1 MEKAWI
7 VAVDM
12 GYGHQRAAF
21 ALKGIAQ
28 GGEVISANNY
38 LDIPDQDR
46 SVWEN
51 TRDFYDFISRFK
63 KVPILGKPIFGLMD
77 KIQEIKPLYPKK
89 RSLTPPTLQ
98 LKTIYRLMEK
108 KDWGRHLIEKLNQN
122 PIPLIATF
130 SIPAFMAEHWK
141 YKGPIYLLVTDSD
154 IARTWVSSKP
164 RETRI
169 KYLVPSQIVAERLG
183 QYGVPEKNIIYT
195 GFPLPEELTNMDTV
209 KKDLKKR
216 LVRLD
221 PKGEYVKKY
230 TSLVKKYLGSLP
242 SKVDGPP
249 TITFAIGGAGAQQE
263 LGQQII
269 EALVQPLKEHKLKLI
284 MAAGT
289 HMDAVSRFSEVA
301 RKLDLSRKE
310 VEIMACADKD
320 GYFKEFADALH
331 ETDVLWTKPSEV
343 SFYAALGIPLLLSP
357 PIGSQEVRNSDWL
370 LQVGSAV
377 NQLNPK
383 YAAEWIIDFIDK
395 GLFAE
400 AALQGFVE
408 MERGGV
414 ANITKAVLRNRTS

>member
-141 YKGPIYLLVTDSD
+141 YEGPIYQCS
-154 IARTWVSSKP
+154 A
-164 RETRI
+164 I
-169 KYLVPSQIVAERLG
+169 KAGI
-183 QYGVPEKNIIYT
+183 EKEAIRGI
-195 GFPLPEELTNMDTV
+195 GF
-209 KKDLKKR
+209 
-216 LVRLD
+216 
-221 PKGEYVKKY
+221 
-230 TSLVKKYLGSLP
+230 
-242 SKVDGPP
+242 
-249 TITFAIGGAGAQQE
+249 
-263 LGQQII
+263 
-269 EALVQPLKEHKLKLI
+269 
-284 MAAGT
+284 
-289 HMDAVSRFSEVA
+289 
-301 RKLDLSRKE
+301 
-310 VEIMACADKD
+310 
-320 GYFKEFADALH
+320 
-331 ETDVLWTKPSEV
+331 
-343 SFYAALGIPLLLSP
+343 
-357 PIGSQEVRNSDWL
+357 
-370 LQVGSAV
+370 
-377 NQLNPK
+377 
-383 YAAEWIIDFIDK
+383 
-395 GLFAE
+395 
-400 AALQGFVE
+400 
-408 MERGGV
+408 
-414 ANITKAVLRNRTS
+414 